1 MVASDVTTPW
11 FEAFPRSCD
20 TSADISILTV
30 HITKPDT
37 AFICLF
43 QRGKSPLR
51 YPRGHDHHQRPG
63 HGDTRPSR
71 MPQSI
76 ASFLILLLAFIA
88 LVSARPEPAALFQ
101 HQHPHQV
108 GFVIPPSPSPPYG
121 KALPASSSLSSSR
134 HWEWTHWLQ
143 DAKQTF
149 KSIFGRPSK
158 HHKARP
164 GNADDERNV
173 SRFDDDIVL
182 RVNITSLADRKD
194 IIAIAEVSPF
204 AITTALIVEH
214 DPGYLVHDSIPRR
227 HPPP

>member
-1 MVASDVTTPW
+1 M
-11 FEAFPRSCD
+11 
-20 TSADISILTV
+20 
-30 HITKPDT
+30 HITNNAARVT
-37 AFICLF
+37 ALICLF
-43 QRGKSPLR
+43 QTGESLLR
-51 YPRGHDHHQRPG
+51 YARGHDHHRQPSPA
-63 HGDTRPSR
+63 HGSSTGPSR

-76 ASFLILLLAFIA
+76 SSFFILFLAFIA
-88 LVSARPEPAALFQ
+88 SVSARPEPATLFQ
-101 HQHPHQV
+101 NQHPHQV

-143 DAKQTF
+143 DAKHAL
-149 KSIFGRPSK
+149 KSIFGKPSK
-158 HHKARP
+158 HHKSRP
-164 GNADDERNV
+164 GNAEDERNV

-204 AITTALIVEH
+204 ATRTVLIVEH

-227 HPPP
+227 HSPP